1 MWTSLNEYPQVN
13 VKHRNVDE
21 KWNNNQ
27 CRNTCSEMLPELR
40 IQIIN
45 RQISGSNE
53 KYHVNNMLILLYY
66 YFTFSCF
73 LSACMYVLL
82 TFLKPVVRTM
92 HHSQQVKTP

>member
-53 KYHVNNMLILLYY
+53 KYHVNNVDSTLLL
-66 YFTFSCF
+66 FHFFMFLVSLHVCIINFSE
-73 LSACMYVLL
+73 ACC
-82 TFLKPVVRTM
+82 
-92 HHSQQVKTP
+92 